1 MGPRCVTPSDT
12 VARLAGRISERFA
25 GERVQRCTTRH
36 PGIADLDL
44 TGQRLRGTDAVGR
57 HLLLRFDDVA
67 VHGHVRLDGRWLA
80 GPRATE
86 PLWRRRLE
94 LRLDTG
100 WLTALDMTVL
110 DAVAPGDESE
120 VIRHVGP
127 DLCGRHP
134 PDLDEVVERMA
145 SRPGQPLAG
154 ALLDRRN
161 AVGFDDVYAVEVPFI
176 CGVSPFQ
183 PVGTIVGLHEVVAVG
198 AALLRTNSAQGSGNT
213 TGRLDR
219 SHHWVHGRAGSPCPV
234 CRTDVAVADERTAPW
249 QHMTFWCPS
258 CQPTVQRRA
267 VDASRVRRLMVLH
280 PALGLLHRPELA
292 TSVTRRRGDNDE
304 VVRHDHELIAAA
316 VSTT

>member
-1 MGPRCVTPSDT
+1 MGARCVSPSDT
-12 VARLAGRISERFA
+12 VARLADRISERFA

-67 VHGHVRLDGRWLA
+67 VHGQLRMAARWLA

-145 SRPGQPLAG
+145 SRPAQPLAG

-183 PVGTIVGLHEVVAVG
+183 PLGRSSVCTRWWL
-198 AALLRTNSAQGSGNT
+198 SAQRCCAPT
-213 TGRLDR
+213 P
-219 SHHWVHGRAGSPCPV
+219 HRAPGTP
-234 CRTDVAVADERTAPW
+234 RD
-249 QHMTFWCPS
+249 
-258 CQPTVQRRA
+258 
-267 VDASRVRRLMVLH
+267 
-280 PALGLLHRPELA
+280 
-292 TSVTRRRGDNDE
+292 
-304 VVRHDHELIAAA
+304 
-316 VSTT
+316 VSTGHITGCTAAPVLRARSAGRTWPSLTNARHRGST

>member
-1 MGPRCVTPSDT
+1 MGARCVSPSDT
-12 VARLAGRISERFA
+12 VARLADRISERFV

-57 HLLLRFDDVA
+57 HLLLRFDDIA
-67 VHGHVRLDGRWLA
+67 VHGHVRMNGRWTA

-86 PLWRRRLE
+86 PEWRRRLE

-100 WLTALDMTVL
+100 WLTALDIAVL
-110 DAVAPGDESE
+110 DAVAPGDEGD

-127 DLCGRHP
+127 DLCGPTP
-134 PDLDEVVERMA
+134 PDLDEVAERMA

-161 AVGFDDVYAVEVPFI
+161 TVGFDDVYAVEVPFI

-198 AALLRTNSAQGSGNT
+198 AALLRTNSPPGPENT
-213 TGRLDR
+213 TGRLGT
-219 SHHWVHGRAGSPCPV
+219 SHHWVYGRAGTSCRVCGSDVTDARDCPWGRPAFS
-234 CRTDVAVADERTAPW
+234 CRD
-249 QHMTFWCPS
+249 
-258 CQPTVQRRA
+258 CQPLIERCVI
-267 VDASRVRRLMVLH
+267 DPSRSNRLLAMH
-280 PALGLLHRPELA
+280 PALGLLHEFRSRSAPVHSSVPLDSTDPAFVCPQCRVPEL
-292 TSVTRRRGDNDE
+292 RP
-304 VVRHDHELIAAA
+304 H
-316 VSTT
+316 